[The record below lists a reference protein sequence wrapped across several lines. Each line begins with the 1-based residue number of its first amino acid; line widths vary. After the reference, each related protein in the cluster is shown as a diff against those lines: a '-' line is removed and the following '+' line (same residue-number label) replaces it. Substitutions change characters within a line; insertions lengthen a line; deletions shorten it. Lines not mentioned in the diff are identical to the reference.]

1 MAHLLGGESLHLE
14 FPTRTI
20 FEGITVGLNEGDRIG
35 IVGRNGDGKS
45 TLMKILAGRLEPD
58 SGRVTVRGGTRIGYL
73 DQSDVLDDD
82 HTVGYAIVGDTP
94 EYEWASQARIRDV
107 ISGLVSDLPWDAQV
121 SSLSGGQRRR
131 VALASL
137 LAQEWDMLMLDEP
150 TNHLDVEAITWL
162 AGHLKSRWSKNAGG
176 LMVVTHDRWFLDE
189 ICTDTWEVHDRIV
202 EPFEGGYAAYIL
214 QRVERDRQAAAAEAK
229 RQNLM
234 RKELAWLR
242 RGAPARTSKPKF
254 RIDAANALIADVP
267 PVRDTVELKKM
278 AVSRLG
284 KDVVDL
290 ENVSVTYD
298 DPSLPGGKRPV
309 LKKVTWRIAPGERT
323 GILGVN
329 GAGKSTLLSLVTG
342 DLKPTEGRVKH
353 GKTVKISTLTQQL
366 DELKEVEN
374 DRVSDV
380 IGRKKR
386 SYIADGKE
394 LSPSQMLERLGFTSA
409 QLSTPVKDLS
419 GGQKR
424 RLQLML
430 ILLDEPNVLILDEPS
445 NDLDT
450 DMLAAMEDLLDT
462 WPGTL
467 LVVSHD
473 RYLMERVT
481 DQQYAVIDGSFRHL
495 PGGVDEY
502 LALSAAGAGGSA
514 AGSAQARAAAPTQK
528 ASTQE
533 AEAPAKPKVSGAE
546 QRAAQKESG
555 AIERRLAKLA
565 TEQEKLSEQMS
576 AHDASDYAGLAAL
589 GEQQQALQDEIDEL
603 EMRWLEL
610 SELLG

>member
-107 ISGLVSDLPWDAQV
+107 ISGLVSDLPWDASV

-137 LAQEWDMLMLDEP
+137 LAQEWDVLMLDEP

-162 AGHLKSRWSKNAGG
+162 AGHLKSRWPKNAGG

-290 ENVSVTYD
+290 ENVSVVYD
-298 DPSLPGGKRPV
+298 DPSMPDGKRPV

-353 GKTVKISTLTQQL
+353 GKTVKIATLTQQL
-366 DELKEVEN
+366 DELNEVAN

-514 AGSAQARAAAPTQK
+514 AGSAQARAASSAQ
-528 ASTQE
+528 AS
-533 AEAPAKPKVSGAE
+533 AEPDTPKVSGAE
-546 QRAAQKESG
+546 LRAAQKESG

-565 TEQEKLSEQMS
+565 AEQEKLSEQMS

-589 GEQQQALQDEIDEL
+589 GEQQQTLQDEIDEL